1 MMVSWKKVQLGQICS
16 FKYGQMPNKADL
28 RDVGYPVFSG
38 YGIVGAS
45 TKFHYETPQIIVVAR
60 GVGGTGDVKMS
71 PPFCFLT
78 NLSIAVLPNDPEVD
92 KAFLYYR
99 LAGPKLW
106 DLRTGSAQAQ
116 ITIERLRIYEIELP
130 PLTVQRRIA
139 SILGAYDDL
148 IDLNRRRIALLEE
161 MARQLFEEWFVRLR
175 YPGHEDALRGRPV
188 PLFAAEG
195 WVNKAI
201 RELGKVVTGK
211 TPSKARPDYFGGNVP
226 FIKIPDMHGCNF
238 VLSTSDH
245 LSSGG
250 AASQSGKMIPPG
262 SLCVSCIGTIGLVAI
277 TTEPCQTNQQIN
289 SIILHHEH
297 SREFL
302 FFEGSEDSAPEPW
315 LDWRDNG

>member
-130 PLTVQRRIA
+130 EPSGASSGIGLPTGWKIEPLGSVAHVIMGQSPPSAELNTDGAGLVFHQGVTDFGALFTGRRVFCSHLHGKRIA
-139 SILGAYDDL
+139 EAGDILFSVRAPVGRINCASERTVLGRGVAAIQDNSGERAYLLAHLRAMFHTTDL
-148 IDLNRRRIALLEE
+148 IGTGAIYRAVKRGDVEGY
-161 MARQLFEEWFVRLR
+161 QLFVLLLR
-175 YPGHEDALRGRPV
+175 
-188 PLFAAEG
+188 
-195 WVNKAI
+195 
-201 RELGKVVTGK
+201 
-211 TPSKARPDYFGGNVP
+211 
-226 FIKIPDMHGCNF
+226 
-238 VLSTSDH
+238 
-245 LSSGG
+245 
-250 AASQSGKMIPPG
+250 
-262 SLCVSCIGTIGLVAI
+262 
-277 TTEPCQTNQQIN
+277 
-289 SIILHHEH
+289 
-297 SREFL
+297 
-302 FFEGSEDSAPEPW
+302 
-315 LDWRDNG
+315 